1 METAEGS
8 ATGERPRLLD
18 RVVLTVVVSA
28 IYLPALA
35 SVGLRTDVGAHLR
48 FAEYL
53 SVTGRTPLPYYL
65 YEQLVI
71 GVRAVVPFQAL
82 ERLDPDLG
90 DRAAIW
96 DISGVV
102 VLLVATVLLAQL
114 VYAKLLAS
122 SGGTTGRGVRA
133 VCGVL
138 ATSAMVVAPITVL
151 TWSDQNLLN
160 GYVSITSYENPTV
173 ILARLLAV
181 VLFWVVVEGF
191 FDRNPTRTVVLA
203 AVLSAS
209 VLHAKP
215 SFTVCFLPA
224 MCLLAVWSRW
234 RGRTFDAR
242 LFWWG
247 LVAPS
252 TAVLL
257 FQLFMA
263 QGEGSFAL
271 APFKVINDLF
281 ESRGRSPWWFVVLV
295 VLSVL
300 FPLLVTALHWSR
312 ARASL
317 TLVMAWLT
325 FGVGLAI
332 FCLFTVTGRVD
343 YGDFIWGPQIAALI
357 LFVESMRLV
366 LVDLVGPR
374 RRLDVRAVVIAVAL
388 VAHVVCGAVL
398 WYHEV
403 VDPAAWW

>member
-8 ATGERPRLLD
+8 ASGERPRLLD
-18 RVVLTVVVSA
+18 RIVLAVVVSA

-71 GVRAVVPFQAL
+71 GVRAIVPFQAL

-102 VLLVATVLLAQL
+102 VLLVATVLLVQL
-114 VYAKLLAS
+114 VYSKLLAS
-122 SGGTTGRGVRA
+122 SDGATGRGVRV

-138 ATSAMVVAPITVL
+138 ATSVMVVAPITVL

-173 ILARLLAV
+173 ILARLLAI

-191 FDRNPTRTVVLA
+191 FERNPTRTVVIA
-203 AVLSAS
+203 AALSAA

-224 MCLLAVWSRW
+224 MCLLAIWARW
-234 RGRTFDAR
+234 RGRSFDAR

-263 QGEGSFAL
+263 QGEGSFAI

-281 ESRGRSPWWFVVLV
+281 ESRGRSPWLFALFV

-300 FPLLVTALHWSR
+300 FPLLVTTLHWSR
-312 ARASL
+312 ATASL

-332 FCLFTVTGRVD
+332 FCLFTVRGRVD
-343 YGDFIWGPQIAALI
+343 YGDFIWGPQIASLI

-374 RRLDVRAVVIAVAL
+374 RRVDLRTGVIAVAL

>member
-1 METAEGS
+1 M
-8 ATGERPRLLD
+8 TGERPRLLD

-28 IYLPALA
+28 IYLPAVA

-48 FAEYL
+48 FAEYM
-53 SVTGRTPLPYYL
+53 SATGRTPLAYYMF
-65 YEQLVI
+65 EQLVI
-71 GVRAVVPFQAL
+71 ALRAIVPFQAL
-82 ERLDPDLG
+82 ERLNADLG
-90 DRAAIW
+90 DRSTIW
-96 DISGVV
+96 DISAVV
-102 VLLVATVLLAQL
+102 VLLVATVLLVQL
-114 VYAKLLAS
+114 VYSKLLRS
-122 SGGTTGRGVRA
+122 SGAATGRGVRA

-173 ILARLLAV
+173 ILARLFAI

-191 FDRNPTRTVVLA
+191 FDRNPTRTVVFA
-203 AVLSAS
+203 AVLSAA

-234 RGRTFDAR
+234 RGRSFDVR

-257 FQLFMA
+257 FQLFVA
-263 QGEGSFAL
+263 QGEGGIAI
-271 APFKVINDLF
+271 APFEVIQGLF
-281 ESRGRSPWWFVVLV
+281 EARGRAPWLFVVFV
-295 VLSVL
+295 VLSVG

-312 ARASL
+312 ATASL

-343 YGDFIWGPQIAALI
+343 YGDFIWGPQIASLI
-357 LFVESMRLV
+357 LFVEAMRLV

-374 RRLDVRAVVIAVAL
+374 RRFDARTGVIVAAL

>member
-8 ATGERPRLLD
+8 LTDERPRLLD

-48 FAEYL
+48 FAEYM
-53 SVTGRTPLPYYL
+53 STTGRTPLAYYL
-65 YEQLVI
+65 FEQLVI
-71 GVRAVVPFQAL
+71 GVRAVIPFQAL
-82 ERLDPDLG
+82 ERLDPGLG
-90 DRAAIW
+90 DRSTIW
-96 DISGVV
+96 DLSGMV
-102 VLLVATVLLAQL
+102 VLLVATVLLVQI
-114 VYAKLLAS
+114 VYSKLLS
-122 SGGTTGRGVRA
+122 STGGATGRGVRA

-173 ILARLLAV
+173 ILARLFAV

-191 FDRNPTRTVVLA
+191 FERNPTRTIVVA
-203 AVLSAS
+203 AVLSAL

-224 MCLLAVWSRW
+224 VCLLAVWSRR
-234 RGRTFDAR
+234 RGRSFDAR

-247 LVAPS
+247 LVVPS

-257 FQLFMA
+257 FQLFVA
-263 QGEGSFAL
+263 QGEGGVAI
-271 APFKVINDLF
+271 APFKVISDLF
-281 ESRGRSPWWFVVLV
+281 ESRGQSPWLFAVLV

-300 FPLLVTALHWSR
+300 FPLLVTTLHWSR
-312 ARASL
+312 ATASL

-325 FGVGLAI
+325 FGIGLAL

-343 YGDFIWGPQIAALI
+343 YGDFIWGPQIASLI
-357 LFVESMRLV
+357 LFIESMRLV
-366 LVDLVGPR
+366 LVDLVGAR
-374 RRLDVRAVVIAVAL
+374 RRHDVRTGIITVAL
-388 VAHVVCGAVL
+388 IAHVVCGAVL